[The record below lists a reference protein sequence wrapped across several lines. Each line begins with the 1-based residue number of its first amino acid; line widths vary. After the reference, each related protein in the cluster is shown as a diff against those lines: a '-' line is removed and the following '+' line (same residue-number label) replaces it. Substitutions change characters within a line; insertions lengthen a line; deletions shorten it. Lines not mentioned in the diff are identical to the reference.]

1 MVPKYAIHIENT
13 IKIKR
18 NPNRNEYRSCNNIHP
33 SLFTFK
39 SDFFNIQEYYYAVNE
54 YGTHYVGKPVKPLMY
69 SDNFTDVNGIG
80 ARNELIIDTYEIL
93 GVEHPVSDVIR
104 LYCGVS
110 KGLMVFPMEGE
121 LEHGALKITLTSKII
136 HPTKAAPASA
146 TVDEIAA
153 SGGAGGQGGHV
164 K

>member
-93 GVEHPVSDVIR
+93 GVEHPVSRRYQVVLRREQRPD
-104 LYCGVS
+104 GVS
-110 KGLMVFPMEGE
+110 NGRRARTWCIKNYTN
-121 LEHGALKITLTSKII
+121 I
-136 HPTKAAPASA
+136 
-146 TVDEIAA
+146 
-153 SGGAGGQGGHV
+153 
-164 K
+164 